1 MCVQLR
7 KSVSLA
13 KQAGSSK
20 RCVAGVK
27 QNAKQVEAVR
37 NVPDILMGVD
47 ANRRCIVRKAG
58 D

>member
-1 MCVQLR
+1 M
-7 KSVSLA
+7 SVA

-27 QNAKQVEAVR
+27 QNTKQVEAVH

-47 ANRRCIVRKAG
+47 ANHRCIVRKAG